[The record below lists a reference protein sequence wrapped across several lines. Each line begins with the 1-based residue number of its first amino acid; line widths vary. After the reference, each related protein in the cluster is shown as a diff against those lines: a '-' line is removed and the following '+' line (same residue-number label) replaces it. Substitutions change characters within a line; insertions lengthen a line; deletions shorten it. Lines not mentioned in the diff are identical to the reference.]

1 MIKKILKI
9 FLRLQHTYL
18 PIPLI
23 IYKYLFKF
31 EKSHKFFY
39 SYYRLCFDT
48 DFNHKK
54 PNTSEFNQSY
64 WLSKRSLYWHYTH
77 LHHNRFTSLYNEIL
91 KKYYHLFENKKVCD
105 LMAGISPFFKSNK
118 NFDLMFIEGNSHCCK
133 ILKKSFP
140 NSNVIKGSWDLI
152 EKYQDEVETL
162 FISSGCLIYLSSE
175 EVEKFFKI
183 TNKIKNFVFIH
194 EGTDLEDFVQ
204 EYSGHTQWN
213 LEKRLKKYN
222 IHYSKSKIFYK
233 KQDSSAK
240 VFEYFVY
247 SS

>member
-9 FLRLQHTYL
+9 FLRFQHTYL

-23 IYKYLFKF
+23 IYKYLFKL
-31 EKSHKFFY
+31 ERSHKFFY

-48 DFNHKK
+48 DYNHKK

-118 NFDLMFIEGNSHCCK
+118 
-133 ILKKSFP
+133 
-140 NSNVIKGSWDLI
+140 
-152 EKYQDEVETL
+152 
-162 FISSGCLIYLSSE
+162 
-175 EVEKFFKI
+175 
-183 TNKIKNFVFIH
+183 
-194 EGTDLEDFVQ
+194 
-204 EYSGHTQWN
+204 
-213 LEKRLKKYN
+213 
-222 IHYSKSKIFYK
+222 
-233 KQDSSAK
+233 
-240 VFEYFVY
+240 
-247 SS
+247 